1 MNCCKCYKPIPE
13 LRLKALPN
21 TKECIECSSEER
33 NMVRAVITGKT
44 TYSEIEVI
52 KNKKTKEYLNGLIGK
67 GRRGFGSMLH
77 RSSGSDSS
85 PSRVKIGTGSSRI
98 LRMPT
103 KEVIPMAIIEAVKI
117 VRSLFDLIA
126 LRPSPIFSKIF
137 IILIRYRCH
146 VLNLIPT
153 FLLYAIWTL
162 AFRILTKF
170 L

>member
-1 MNCCKCYKPIPE
+1 MKIMNCSKCHKPIQK

-21 TKECIECSSEER
+21 TRECIACSSEER

-103 KEVIPMAIIEAVKI
+103 KEDFDRIGKQVMFYYDLEMPDKANNILQEALDNEHITGIQYRQLKEIIKHMNNGESI
-117 VRSLFDLIA
+117 
-126 LRPSPIFSKIF
+126 
-137 IILIRYRCH
+137 
-146 VLNLIPT
+146 N
-153 FLLYAIWTL
+153 
-162 AFRILTKF
+162 
-170 L
+170 

>member
-103 KEVIPMAIIEAVKI
+103 KEDFDRIGKQVMFYYDLEMPDKANNILQEALDNEHITGIQYRQLKEIVKH
-117 VRSLFDLIA
+117 FDKKA
-126 LRPSPIFSKIF
+126 
-137 IILIRYRCH
+137 
-146 VLNLIPT
+146 
-153 FLLYAIWTL
+153 
-162 AFRILTKF
+162 
-170 L
+170 